1 MSICDPPASLPAQP
15 TPCRPLWSAA
25 AAHRSGDAALWQD
38 RQTGPPNGPP
48 TGAYMTSPPFSPD
61 EIERTRPDHI
71 APAEWRQRVELA
83 ACYRVF
89 HARGWSEEIFNHI
102 TLRVHGTEPSYL
114 INPFGLHYGEVT
126 ARNLVKVDLQGR
138 PLQDT
143 PHPVNVAGFVI
154 HSAIHAARADVHCI
168 VHTHDTAG
176 LAVACKAGGLAMDNF
191 YAAFLDGQIAYHD
204 FEGVTT
210 SLDEQPRLVASLGD
224 KRVLILRNHGLL
236 VAERDVASTF
246 YWYYVLQRACQV
258 QAASQAMAG
267 PNLELSAQARRQSSS
282 NVQASDPQLDLFP
295 KVFAA
300 AVRRAGVSIY
310 TVAG

>member
-1 MSICDPPASLPAQP
+1 MNLPLFAP
-15 TPCRPLWSAA
+15 EDL
-25 AAHRSGDAALWQD
+25 
-38 RQTGPPNGPP
+38 
-48 TGAYMTSPPFSPD
+48 
-61 EIERTRPDHI
+61 ERTRPESI
-71 APAEWRQRVELA
+71 TPTEWRQRVELA

-89 HARGWSEEIFNHI
+89 DARGWSEEIFNHI
-102 TLRVHGTEPSYL
+102 TLRVAGPDGAPAYL

-138 PLQDT
+138 PLHDT
-143 PHPVNVAGFVI
+143 PYGVNVAGFVI
-154 HSAIHAARADVHCI
+154 HSAIHAAREDAHCI

-191 YAAFLDGQIAYHD
+191 YAAFLDGRIAYHD

-210 SLDEQPRLVASLGD
+210 TPDEQPRLVGSLGR
-224 KRVLILRNHGLL
+224 KPILILRNHGLL
-236 VAERDVASTF
+236 VAEKSVADAF

-258 QAASQAMAG
+258 QAASHAMAG
-267 PNLELSAQARRQSSS
+267 PNLDLTPGARRQSSQ

-300 AVRRAGVSIY
+300 AVRRAGI
-310 TVAG
+310 TVDTLAG